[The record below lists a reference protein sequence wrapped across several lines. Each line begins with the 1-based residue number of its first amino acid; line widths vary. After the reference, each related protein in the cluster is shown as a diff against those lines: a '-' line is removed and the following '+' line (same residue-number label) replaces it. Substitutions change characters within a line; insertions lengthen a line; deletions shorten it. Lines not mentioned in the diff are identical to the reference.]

1 MKIKNI
7 NPIDI
12 LNARENRV
20 RLQESLSKKYRFPF
34 IALRTNYP
42 GLDKNNFVAN
52 DIASIMNNECHRIFE
67 NKIIHNETLNSFEGL
82 VYLMFIKED
91 PVNIKKSMIDLEK
104 NHPLGR
110 LVDID
115 VYRDDS
121 QGISRSQLNL
131 PKRKC
136 FICEN
141 DAHICVRSRAHSLD
155 ELIKYI
161 HISYENFKKNEVKK

>member
-1 MKIKNI
+1 MKKKNI

-12 LNARENRV
+12 LNAREQRV
-20 RLQESLSKKYRFPF
+20 RLQEALSKEYSLPF

-42 GLDKNNFVAN
+42 GLDKNSFVAN
-52 DIASIMNNECHRIFE
+52 DIASIMNSECQRIFE
-67 NKIIHNETLNSFEGL
+67 SKIRYTETLYSFEGV
-82 VYLMFIKED
+82 VYIIFIEED
-91 PVNIKKSMIDLEK
+91 PINIKKSVIKLEK

-110 LVDID
+110 LADID

-121 QGISRSQLNL
+121 QGISRSHLNL

-141 DAHICVRSRAHSLD
+141 DAHICVRSRAHLLS
-155 ELIKYI
+155 ELIEYI
-161 HISYENFKKNEVKK
+161 HVSYENFKKNEVKK